1 MNEVVLNSFGIEVS
15 QPRFMGAETQSTTAQ
30 RAVAGYTARA
40 AEWTSKSKLKFPV
53 DGTRFGEAKLEVA
66 IAATISKGVGAS
78 NQENPGFCGFS
89 PTPAAGPAFP
99 CALPMPLVLGSS
111 VVGDIAPL

>member
-1 MNEVVLNSFGIEVS
+1 MGTEFQEVLCDEHAIGGDGEYCGDNDAQFGRINVLYFEASGGKHI
-15 QPRFMGAETQSTTAQ
+15 P
-30 RAVAGYTARA
+30 RAV
-40 AEWTSKSKLKFPV
+40 FF
-53 DGTRFGEAKLEVA
+53 DLERR
-66 IAATISKGVGAS
+66 GS

-99 CALPMPLVLGSS
+99 CALPMPLVLRSS